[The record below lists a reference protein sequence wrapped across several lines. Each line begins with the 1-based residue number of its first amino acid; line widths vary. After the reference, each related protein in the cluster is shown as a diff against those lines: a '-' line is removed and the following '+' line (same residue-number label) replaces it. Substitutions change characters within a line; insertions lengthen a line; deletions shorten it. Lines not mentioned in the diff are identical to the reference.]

1 MALAL
6 IGRNVSRIS
15 GSRLGH
21 VPPSPAPG
29 KRLGGGVRRG
39 DRGERVRTEAVERK
53 LDKHFNSMIQQR
65 CRFPQMVGCLLL
77 TYTEGVGSWGG
88 GGGGVGSEGEEATQ
102 KKKKNHPR
110 DEQSVNQKKGG
121 DQSFRPKWDRAKALL
136 RLRQANIY
144 DITTS
149 NQSGCTI

>member
-102 KKKKNHPR
+102 KKKK
-110 DEQSVNQKKGG
+110 
-121 DQSFRPKWDRAKALL
+121 
-136 RLRQANIY
+136 
-144 DITTS
+144 TTPGTNS
-149 NQSGCTI
+149 Q

>member
-1 MALAL
+1 MS
-6 IGRNVSRIS
+6 IPTDGRLPTID
-15 GSRLGH
+15 LH
-21 VPPSPAPG
+21 
-29 KRLGGGVRRG
+29 RRG
-39 DRGERVRTEAVERK
+39 GE
-53 LDKHFNSMIQQR
+53 L
-65 CRFPQMVGCLLL
+65 G
-77 TYTEGVGSWGG
+77 GG

-102 KKKKNHPR
+102 KKKNHPR

>member
-88 GGGGVGSEGEEATQ
+88 GRGRGGE
-102 KKKKNHPR
+102 
-110 DEQSVNQKKGG
+110 
-121 DQSFRPKWDRAKALL
+121 
-136 RLRQANIY
+136 
-144 DITTS
+144 
-149 NQSGCTI
+149 

>member
-102 KKKKNHPR
+102 KKKTHPR

-121 DQSFRPKWDRAKALL
+121 VQSFRPKWDRAKALL